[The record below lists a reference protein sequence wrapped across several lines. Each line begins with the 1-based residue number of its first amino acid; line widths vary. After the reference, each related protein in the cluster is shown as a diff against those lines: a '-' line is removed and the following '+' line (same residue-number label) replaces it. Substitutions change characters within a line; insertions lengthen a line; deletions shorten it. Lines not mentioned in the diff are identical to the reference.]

1 VRTRIRSVG
10 WLVLL
15 AACAPISTHGV
26 IRDAETAIARAHA
39 VDGDRVAPYE
49 MKSAELYLMKAREE
63 QGRAQYGAAR
73 DLARQSL
80 TYAQQALERAGEK
93 GIRAAPATGSSIDQT
108 SRSDQP
114 SPPTSR
120 NP

>member
-1 VRTRIRSVG
+1 VRTRIRSVAC
-10 WLVLL
+10 LVLL
-15 AACAPISTHGV
+15 AGCGPIGTYGV
-26 IRDAETAIARAHA
+26 IRDAESAVARARA
-39 VDGDRVAPYE
+39 LDGQRIAPYE
-49 MKSAELYLMKAREE
+49 TKSAELYLEKAREE

-80 TYAQQALERAGEK
+80 TYAQQAIERAGEK
-93 GIRAAPATGSSIDQT
+93 GIPPASAAASGGDQSSG
-108 SRSDQP
+108 QP